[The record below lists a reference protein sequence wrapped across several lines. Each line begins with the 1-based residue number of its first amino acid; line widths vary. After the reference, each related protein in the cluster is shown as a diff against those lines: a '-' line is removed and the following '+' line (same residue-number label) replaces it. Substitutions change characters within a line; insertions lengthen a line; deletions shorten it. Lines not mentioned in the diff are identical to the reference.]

1 MKLTARQ
8 LRAIDPPRETDV
20 PPFPVRKFTVRE
32 YHQLLQ
38 VGILKSGALYELLR
52 GWIVP
57 KVKRSPAECFAISGL
72 CDEWRRLIP
81 SGATF
86 VRLQQPITFSD
97 SEPEPAGAIVCGKV
111 RDFAERH
118 PHPREIELVAEVAGP
133 TLERDRTCKLG
144 VYASGRI
151 PAYWIVNIGERIVEV
166 YTDPKGGKNPTYRT
180 RTDYTANDSVPVVV
194 AGTTL
199 GSIAVKDLLPTESNR
214 TEAQ

>member
-8 LRAIDPPRETDV
+8 LRAIDPPREPDV

-38 VGILKSGALYELLR
+38 VGILKSGAPYELLR

-57 KVKRSPAECFAISGL
+57 KMKRSPVECYAISGL

-81 SGATF
+81 SAATF
-86 VRLQQPITFSD
+86 VRAQQPITFPD
-97 SEPEPAGAIVCGKV
+97 SEPEPACAIVGGTV
-111 RDFAERH
+111 GDFAKRH

-133 TLERDRTCKLG
+133 TLERDRTCKLDL
-144 VYASGRI
+144 YASGRI

-166 YTDPKGGKNPTYRT
+166 YTDPKGGKSPAYRT
-180 RTDYTANDSVPVVV
+180 RTDYAASDTVPVVV
-194 AGTTL
+194 AGKAL
-199 GSIAVKDLLPTESNR
+199 GSIAVKDLLP
-214 TEAQ
+214 